1 MEQLKNDLL
10 QLIDPSVN
18 KPLFE
23 TNGLS
28 HLGYD
33 DEKDI
38 VYIEILVEE
47 ETEAT
52 EELKK
57 QVISLVKIK
66 HNHKGIKLEINV
78 RKIHESIAK
87 SGIPCIGIISGKGG
101 VGKSSVAANIA
112 YRLMKKG
119 IQTALIDA
127 DIYGSSIPDLLEMEH
142 QNPYYNENK
151 KIVPLKKDSLEV
163 ISTDFFTEHG
173 EPVIW
178 RAGMLHKMLEYFFYD
193 VAWNPLTK
201 VMIIDFPPG
210 TGDVMLDINSFVNN
224 PKMLL
229 VTTPHPAS
237 ASVAQKAGIAAM
249 KMNHEILGVIEN
261 MAYFQDNHGEKHY
274 IFGKDGGR
282 VAAIAV
288 ESELIAQIP
297 IETPKNHR
305 CVFDITENNGKI
317 YEDIADFLIFSLNIK
332 K

>member
-1 MEQLKNDLL
+1 MQQLKNDLL
-10 QLIDPSVN
+10 KLIDPSVN
-18 KPLFE
+18 KPLSD

-47 ETEAT
+47 EIEAT
-52 EELKK
+52 ENLKRE
-57 QVISLVKIK
+57 IINLVKIK
-66 HNHKGIKLEINV
+66 HKHNGIKLNISV

-127 DIYGSSIPDLLEMEH
+127 DIYGSSIPDLLEMDH

-163 ISTDFFTEHG
+163 ISTDFFTEHN

-193 VAWNPLTK
+193 VAWNPLTR

-237 ASVAQKAGIAAM
+237 AHVAQKAGIAAL

-261 MAYFQDNHGEKHY
+261 MSYFEDKDGIKHY
-274 IFGKDGGR
+274 LFGKDGGKD
-282 VAAIAV
+282 AAIAV

-297 IETPKNHR
+297 IKTPENHR
-305 CVFDITENNGKI
+305 CIFDITESNGKI
-317 YEDIADFLIFSLNIK
+317 YEDIADFLIFNLDIK